1 MQWFYLKSP
10 ISLHNLRYQIVM
22 PSPSS
27 QGCCSII
34 PNQNILKSIVLT
46 IPKVCILSITIITI
60 IANIINIIINISLNH
75 LTIPKVCPFID
86 QTESPFTFVVL
97 STPDM
102 VLKWLAPFIA
112 LMTAKKKIIS
122 HGWYLWNLWMLRIS
136 LLGGFGFFQNDCWD
150 QWWWYDGHPWYSWLL
165 SAENTTDELSVHL
178 NW

>member
-1 MQWFYLKSP
+1 MTS
-10 ISLHNLRYQIVM
+10 SLILRLMMMVM
-22 PSPSS
+22 MMAMIPSPAPLTPFSS
-27 QGCCSII
+27 FLLNLFVFFSVYHCSSCSDFIWSHR
-34 PNQNILKSIVLT
+34 QHHQH
-46 IPKVCILSITIITI
+46 
-60 IANIINIIINISLNH
+60 LNH

-122 HGWYLWNLWMLRIS
+122 HGWYLWNLRMLRIS
-136 LLGGFGFFQNDCWD
+136 YWGGFGFFEMTVRD